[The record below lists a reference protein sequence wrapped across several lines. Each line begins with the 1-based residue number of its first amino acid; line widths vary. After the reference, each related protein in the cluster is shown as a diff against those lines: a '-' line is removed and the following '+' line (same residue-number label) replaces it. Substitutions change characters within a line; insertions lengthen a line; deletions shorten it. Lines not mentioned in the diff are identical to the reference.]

1 MVNLFFHKEFS
12 LLKIKQLT
20 NIGCKDTYFLLIKQ
34 IFSKQFDIKYQ
45 LYGTLCIFFAYFIT
59 FRKYF
64 WYLFPQKVNNEKKLG
79 AKGKF

>member
-1 MVNLFFHKEFS
+1 
-12 LLKIKQLT
+12 
-20 NIGCKDTYFLLIKQ
+20 LLIKQ

-64 WYLFPQKVNNEKKLG
+64 RYLFHQKVNNEKKLG
-79 AKGKF
+79 IKGSFKNRKANTPFITINNMFAFIILLK